1 MPIMELKNICKIYGS
16 GESRV
21 AALNGVSLTVG
32 QGEFTAVAGASG
44 SGKSTLMSLM
54 GCLDTQTS
62 GEYLFC
68 GENVGKL
75 SEKRLTE
82 IRSKEIG
89 FIFQSFDLIPGLTAL
104 ENVELPLIYKGM
116 PKNIRREIAACALEK
131 VSLGNRLYHF
141 PSDMSGGQQQRVAIA
156 RAVAAD
162 PSVILADE
170 PTGNLDR
177 QNSAEVMR
185 ILYDLNSRGKTVI
198 IITHDEDIAACA
210 ARTVRISDGR
220 IISDTKL

>member
-104 ENVELPLIYKGM
+104 ENVELPLIYRYAQKYPQGNCGLRSGKSFSRKQAL
-116 PKNIRREIAACALEK
+116 PLPFGYVGRTAAESCHRPSRCRRP
-131 VSLGNRLYHF
+131 VG
-141 PSDMSGGQQQRVAIA
+141 
-156 RAVAAD
+156 
-162 PSVILADE
+162 
-170 PTGNLDR
+170 
-177 QNSAEVMR
+177 
-185 ILYDLNSRGKTVI
+185 
-198 IITHDEDIAACA
+198 
-210 ARTVRISDGR
+210 
-220 IISDTKL
+220 DTCR